1 MQTSFN
7 QSHSAK
13 CDCPNKAFTL
23 IELLVVIAVIA
34 ILAGMLLPALA
45 KAKDSA
51 RTAQCQSNTRQ
62 LLIASMAYMGDNS
75 GVFAWTF
82 TGTSDQDFD
91 LNWQHYLQ
99 PFGANQPLL
108 LCPVRPVLNG
118 NYLHNTGYYYWA
130 PDGEVIYNVDPQGL
144 HVTNALY
151 GDYAA
156 NFALGGCNSVGG
168 WGLIKGLT
176 LAAVRKPAT
185 VVYITDGGM
194 AANATANPNQCIV
207 PTCERKYGGWVLE
220 DPSNDPDSPD
230 VGAVSS
236 LTDPNWCGPL
246 PRHGNFQSNN
256 GFTDGHVELMRP
268 SQWFYGDTPW
278 LKPQPGY

>member
-207 PTCERKYGGWVLE
+207 PT
-220 DPSNDPDSPD
+220 
-230 VGAVSS
+230 
-236 LTDPNWCGPL
+236 
-246 PRHGNFQSNN
+246 
-256 GFTDGHVELMRP
+256 
-268 SQWFYGDTPW
+268 
-278 LKPQPGY
+278 